1 MPTPVYG
8 EFDYTV
14 NDVRPLLA
22 QWNNNLL
29 TSDLTDCEVNGT
41 FYNRANSELQ
51 EALGVAGYSPS
62 KVNTPQAWQICHDT
76 LAAGVALYFI
86 ESRSTGTY
94 SEGFDALSGAFGR
107 YRGRLNAIKAGQP
120 LGELGIVTSNRAG
133 VCHSGQ
139 LLENP
144 FISKPFTVC

>member
-14 NDVRPLLA
+14 GDVRPLLA

-29 TSDLTDCEVNGT
+29 TSDLTDCEVNGA

-76 LAAGVALYFI
+76 LTAGVALYFI

-120 LGELGIVTSNRAG
+120 LGELGIVKSNRAG

-144 FISKPFTVC
+144 FIYKPFTVC